1 MEFTKKN
8 MCRKA
13 VKKLNQ
19 LVYKGR
25 TIVVD
30 LAVNKEA
37 FQKANDDGTDT
48 KMEVEQDAPTAEVKA

>member
-1 MEFTKKN
+1 